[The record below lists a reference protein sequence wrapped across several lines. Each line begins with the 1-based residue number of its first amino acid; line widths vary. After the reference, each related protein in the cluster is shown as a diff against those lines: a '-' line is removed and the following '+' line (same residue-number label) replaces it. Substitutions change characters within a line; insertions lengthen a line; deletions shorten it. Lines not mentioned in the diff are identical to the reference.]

1 MTTGGSSGGYT
12 DEFAKRVAKSIL
24 RCIFKWI
31 FVLFSMVVVLAY
43 LLVSEAPL
51 WLFDSVFLGFLIFLV
66 LRLFVWFFSV
76 LKSKE

>member
-12 DEFAKRVAKSIL
+12 DEFAKRFAKSIL